1 MSRDTSTPTPRDP
14 VASDLAQRVAP
25 GDPERQA
32 LLDELSDLVRA
43 NQRTTDAVDD
53 LVAQL
58 LGVNR
63 TDGRCL
69 DLLEQ
74 HGRMSAGQLA
84 AESGLTSGAIT
95 SVIDRLE
102 RLGYARRVPDPS
114 DRRRV
119 MVEPTDKAREMGWE
133 LFGPM
138 VEEVAPV
145 MARYTDEELRV
156 LIDFQR
162 LGSEVQ
168 ERHAERLRALLAERR
183 DRT

>member
-1 MSRDTSTPTPRDP
+1 MSRD
-14 VASDLAQRVAP
+14 
-25 GDPERQA
+25 PERLA
-32 LLDELSDLVRA
+32 LLDELSHLVRS
-43 NQRTTDAVDD
+43 NQRITDVVDD

-69 DLLEQ
+69 DLLEH

-84 AESGLTSGAIT
+84 AQSGLTTGAIT

-119 MVEPTDKAREMGWE
+119 MVEPTDKARELGWE

-138 VEEVAPV
+138 AEEVVP
-145 MARYTDEELRV
+145 
-156 LIDFQR
+156 
-162 LGSEVQ
+162 
-168 ERHAERLRALLAERR
+168 
-183 DRT
+183 